1 MNHSYPSL
9 QYSIADVRKAGKA
22 LAGSIIWDESRRQE
36 ILDIFAIAHSWRDA
50 HIGPMRSM
58 RQSMVQRVRHSG
70 HVGITAGRAKRMTS
84 IRKKLKRSTLNLDQI
99 QDLAG
104 CRAIMADMDG
114 VRAMVAE
121 LRQKMPHEFVRDY
134 PYIDGM
140 RTSGYRSHH
149 MVYRFNGKG
158 DELPFDDLKVELQ
171 VRTRLQ
177 HSWATAVEAV
187 GLFRDEDMKA
197 GLGSPQWLRLFRLMS
212 EEFAVMEG
220 SEGSPSRSRVDEI
233 RALNIDLNA
242 ASVLEDMKQATKF
255 MEDYVH
261 EDSPYFLITYNMT
274 DHTVKVHPE
283 SNAFISSS
291 KLDAEERRIESGES
305 RSKVVLVDVDK
316 MENLREAY
324 PNYFGDVTLF
334 VQHLRSVC
342 RGETV
347 EEEFTL
353 QPQVVIKKKRE
364 MPDLS
369 WFYNRHRRWTEKPT
383 KPRKRP

>member
-22 LAGSIIWDESRRQE
+22 LAGSIIWDEGRRQE

-84 IRKKLKRSTLNLDQI
+84 IRKKLKRSNLKLDQI

-114 VRAMVAE
+114 VKAMIAE
-121 LRQKMPHEFVRDY
+121 CQAKIPHEFVRDFA
-134 PYIDGM
+134 YIDEM
-140 RTSGYRSHH
+140 KASGYRSHH
-149 MVYRFNGKG
+149 MVYRFSGTG
-158 DELPFDDLKVELQ
+158 DELPFDDLKIELQ

-197 GLGSPQWLRLFRLMS
+197 GLGDPEWLRLFRLMS

-220 SEGSPSRSRVDEI
+220 CEGSPSRTRVDEI
-233 RALNIDLNA
+233 KALNQDLNA

-342 RGETV
+342 RGDTV
-347 EEEFTL
+347 DEEFTM

-369 WFYNRHRRWTEKPT
+369 WFYNRHRRWTEKPGKT
-383 KPRKRP
+383 PKR